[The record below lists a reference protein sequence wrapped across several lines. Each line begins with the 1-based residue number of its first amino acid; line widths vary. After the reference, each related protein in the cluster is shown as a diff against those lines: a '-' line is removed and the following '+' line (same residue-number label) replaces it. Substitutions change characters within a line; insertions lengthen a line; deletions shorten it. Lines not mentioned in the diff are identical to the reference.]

1 MAVKLDDDVVLFDR
15 CGATAG
21 GGANQPMNIQIIN
34 NGDINPGLRI
44 QRYHG
49 GTKYKVRLPFGDG
62 GGWGGIVLS
71 KFVIFCYL
79 SLYSVT
85 CYAHEKHQIF

>member
-62 GGWGGIVLS
+62 GWGGGGGHCLVQI
-71 KFVIFCYL
+71 CYL
-79 SLYSVT
+79 LLPFSLFCNLLCT
-85 CYAHEKHQIF
+85 